1 MQMSHSREK
10 QQKTKQSSWKMFENH
25 VNDKTSS
32 FIEPLETDRFRLY
45 SQERNFKY

>member
-1 MQMSHSREK
+1 
-10 QQKTKQSSWKMFENH
+10 MFENY

-32 FIEPLETDRFRLY
+32 SIEPLETDRFRLY